1 MQLFKNKGVDKMHT
15 PDGFLTNWVCVVTL
29 IISLVAITVAVIS
42 SRKWLTKQK
51 AFLMAGLAAAIFGF
65 QMLNFP
71 IGDGTSGHLIGGAMV
86 AILLGPHAAVLVLAV
101 VLSIQAFVY
110 GDGGVLALGANIFN
124 MGIVAGYTAYYTYK
138 PLKKKFL
145 MLSGVFASF
154 CSVVAA
160 SISCAFLLGI
170 SGTILFVKV
179 IPAMVLTHIF
189 IGLGEGIIT
198 GGILLYIKRTK
209 HELLDRREVPNL
221 MKYVAVSFMLAFLV
235 TAFALPFA
243 SGDPDGL
250 EQVALRLGFFEKATE
265 IYTLSPMPDYT
276 FLGQERYLF
285 VLIAGIIGMIMS
297 FGLGY
302 FVTKPLAIK
311 T

>member
-1 MQLFKNKGVDKMHT
+1 MHT
-15 PDGFLTNWVCVVTL
+15 PDGFLTSWVCVITL
-29 IISLVAITVAVIS
+29 IITLSALVFAVIS
-42 SRKWLTKQK
+42 SRNWLTKQK

-71 IGDGTSGHLIGGAMV
+71 IGNGTSGHLIGGAIV

-101 VLSIQAFVY
+101 VLLVQTFVY

-124 MGIVAGYTAYYTYK
+124 MGVVAGYTAYYTYQ
-138 PLKKKFL
+138 PLKKKSPV
-145 MLSGVFASF
+145 LSGIFASF

-160 SISCAFLLGI
+160 SLACALLLGI
-170 SGTILFVKV
+170 SGTISFMKV
-179 IPAMVLTHIF
+179 ILAMVLTHVF
-189 IGLGEGIIT
+189 IGLGEGMIT

-209 HELLDRREVPNL
+209 HELLERQEVPNL
-221 MKYVAVSFMLAFLV
+221 AKYVAVSTILTLLV

-265 IYTLSPMPDYT
+265 IYTFSPMPDYT
-276 FLGQERYLF
+276 FLGQESYLF
-285 VLIAGIIGMIMS
+285 VLIAGMLGMALT

-302 FVTKPLAIK
+302 ALTRPFAANS
-311 T
+311 